1 MSFELTITSDKD
13 TINLGETFT
22 VTYYSNGAYDTTI
35 QADNMPNAMDLGGPG
50 EISGTMK
57 FLPGFSGSFNVN
69 LVAYGVVAQGK
80 GIDPQSN
87 PELNYATVTVNV
99 N

>member
-1 MSFELTITSDKD
+1 MSFELTITADKN
-13 TINLGETFT
+13 TINLGETVT

-35 QADNMPNAMDLGGPG
+35 QADNMPNALDLGGPG

-57 FLPGFSGSFNVN
+57 FLPVFTGPFNVN
-69 LVAYGVVAQGK
+69 LVASGVVDQSK

-87 PELNYATVTVNV
+87 TELNYATVTINV